1 MPIKF
6 RNINVNTCSTAPGWT
21 IAVCVSIHWR
31 CTGGFVI
38 VFWASCGVYGRYKG
52 AIHTQFNRAIL
63 LSDVIPDGK
72 TE

>member
-1 MPIKF
+1 
-6 RNINVNTCSTAPGWT
+6 
-21 IAVCVSIHWR
+21 
-31 CTGGFVI
+31 VI